1 MKTAEELKAGRHS
14 FKPSRRVEI
23 PKANG
28 KTRPLGVGSPRDII
42 VQKALHAILEA
53 IFEPLFLPS
62 SHGFRPNRSTH
73 SALLKVYLSGNKH
86 N

>member
-1 MKTAEELKAGRHS
+1 MGNYN

-28 KTRPLGVGSPRDII
+28 KTRPLGVGSPREKI
-42 VQKALHAILEA
+42 VQKALHAVLES

-62 SHGFRPNRSTH
+62 SHGFRPNHSTH
-73 SALLKVYLSGNKH
+73 SALLKVYLTGNKH